1 MNKIG
6 CLAYRKSYDGKVEKN
21 PVGIIIADTT
31 KEPSYKQYSN
41 QYLVLLDKHVSEI
54 GWTVPDCPSGD
65 RERFKLIGKYMTD
78 KSNRYW
84 FFLPFELVIKN
95 KLGVLNNE

>member
-6 CLAYRKSYDGKVEKN
+6 YLAYRKDFNGKAEKD

-31 KEPSYKQYSN
+31 DRSLFKHYAG

-54 GWTVPDCPSGD
+54 GWTVTDCSGD
-65 RERFKLIGKYMTD
+65 YERFKLIGKYMAN

-84 FFLPFELVIKN
+84 FFLPFELVIKS